1 MSAAD
6 VLAERI
12 VTVGVPLLV
21 VIVLLIVVAVVGLV
35 VEQRRKWPH
44 GRMKTCNN
52 PVCACQAS
60 FSRVLKRRVGR
71 LL

>member
-1 MSAAD
+1 MSAAE
-6 VLAERI
+6 VLAER
-12 VTVGVPLLV
+12 VVLVAVPLLV
-21 VIVLLIVVAVVGLV
+21 VIGLLIVIAVVGLV

-60 FSRVLKRRVGR
+60 WVRAMRRRVGR

>member
-1 MSAAD
+1 MSPAD
-6 VLAERI
+6 ELAERF
-12 VTVGVPLLV
+12 VPLGVPLV
-21 VIVLLIVVAVVGLV
+21 VLAVVLIVAAVVGLI

-52 PVCACQAS
+52 PACACQAS
-60 FSRVLKRRVGR
+60 WVRAVRRRVGR